1 MSLGR
6 YLKRRAVW
14 PRLKMFLTSQPW
26 YLWLGIGGIV
36 VVTIIYAMVMLSP
49 ELALWPPR
57 VLLVVYGL
65 FWIGCLAFFGALVRS
80 AGRGF
85 ARFLLMGILSDIHD
99 RTDKAKE
106 KFADSLMSVSNTI
119 HSATL
124 LGILVVPL
132 TVFLQTIVSG
142 KDPVPLF
149 LDYLRTVGAGTGET
163 ARWHGLLLGF
173 LICVPAVAA
182 SHMKRQA
189 LDLYDEL
196 SARAAL
202 SPALR
207 WQPKSLGN
215 RSRK

>member
-6 YLKRRAVW
+6 SLKWRAVW
-14 PRLKMFLTSQPW
+14 PRLSMFLTSQPW

-36 VVTIIYAMVMLSP
+36 VAMISSAMVRRFP
-49 ELALWPPR
+49 EPASWPPR
-57 VLLVVYGL
+57 VLLVVLGL
-65 FWIGCLAFFGALVRS
+65 FWIGFLVFFGVMVRF
-80 AGRGF
+80 AGGGM
-85 ARFLLMGILSDIHD
+85 ARFLLMGVLPDIAN

-124 LGILVVPL
+124 LGILVIPL
-132 TVFLQTIVSG
+132 TVFLQTIASG
-142 KDPVPLF
+142 KDPVPLL
-149 LDYLRTVGAGTGET
+149 LDYLRTTGAGTGET
-163 ARWHGLLLGF
+163 ARWHGYLLGF
-173 LICVPAVAA
+173 LIFVPAGAA
-182 SHMKRQA
+182 SYMKRQA

-202 SPALR
+202 PPALR

>member
-14 PRLKMFLTSQPW
+14 PRLKMFLTSRPW

-36 VVTIIYAMVMLSP
+36 VAMIISAMVKRFP
-49 ELALWPPR
+49 EPASWPPR
-57 VLLVVYGL
+57 VLLVVHGL
-65 FWIGCLAFFGALVRS
+65 FWIGLLVFFVALV
-80 AGRGF
+80 GF
-85 ARFLLMGILSDIHD
+85 AGGGIARLLLMGILSDIDD

-142 KDPVPLF
+142 KDPVPLL
-149 LDYLRTVGAGTGET
+149 LDYLRTAGAGTGET
-163 ARWHGLLLGF
+163 ARWHGYLLGF

-182 SHMKRQA
+182 SYMKRQA

-202 SPALR
+202 PPALR

>member
-14 PRLKMFLTSQPW
+14 PRLRMFLTSQPW
-26 YLWLGIGGIV
+26 YLWLGIGGIGV
-36 VVTIIYAMVMLSP
+36 DTLIYAMVELFP
-49 ELALWPPR
+49 ETASWPQR

-65 FWIGCLAFFGALVRS
+65 FWIGFLVFFGVMMRF
-80 AGRGF
+80 AGGGL
-85 ARFLLMGILSDIHD
+85 ARLLLMGVLPDIAD

-132 TVFLQTIVSG
+132 TAFLQTIVSG
-142 KDPVPLF
+142 KDPVPLL
-149 LDYLRTVGAGTGET
+149 LDYLRTAGAGTGET
-163 ARWHGLLLGF
+163 ARWHGFLLGF

-182 SHMKRQA
+182 SYMKRQA
-189 LDLYDEL
+189 LNLYDEL
-196 SARAAL
+196 SERAAL
-202 SPALR
+202 PPALR
-207 WQPKSLGN
+207 WRPKSLGN